1 MLGICVIICVM
12 DTFLPFSVR
21 EHLAKALDED
31 LSQGDVT
38 TDALVRWL
46 RHHDPK
52 RHQTKAKAVLKT
64 RQPCVVSGLDA
75 IHAVFTLVDAD
86 LEVTLETNT
95 SNQTP
100 GDLLPTE
107 TVLATVYGAYA
118 SILRAE
124 RTALNLLQHLCGIAT
139 ITNQWVKAVEGTGA
153 KITDTRKTLPGLRW
167 LEKRAVL
174 DGGGYP
180 HRYHLGSAVMLKDNH
195 LSMLGLN
202 PHSLTE
208 AITSIKATL
217 SHTMT
222 LEVEVDHLSQIAL
235 VLAAGVD
242 TILLDNMSPTQV
254 QQAALL
260 IGHAAKIE
268 VSGGLTLATVKDYAQ
283 AGAQYLSTSAITL
296 GAAPVDIGL
305 DFIMTDG

>member
-1 MLGICVIICVM
+1 MM

-46 RHHDPK
+46 RHHNPE
-52 RHQTKAKAVLKT
+52 RHQAKVKAVLKT
-64 RQPCVVSGLDA
+64 RQPCVASGLDA
-75 IHAVFTLVDAD
+75 MQAVFTLVDGD
-86 LEVTLETNT
+86 LQVTLETDAIT
-95 SNQTP
+95 QASGTI
-100 GDLLPTE
+100 LPTGS
-107 TVLATVYGAYA
+107 VLATVYGSYA

-139 ITNQWVKAVEGTGA
+139 ITQQWVQAVEGTGA

-174 DGGGYP
+174 DGGGSP

-202 PHSLTE
+202 PKALTQ
-208 AITSIKATL
+208 AITGIKATL

-222 LEVEVDHLSQIAL
+222 LEVEVDHLSQIAP
-235 VLAAGVD
+235 VLAAGAD

-260 IGHAAKIE
+260 IGQAAKIE
-268 VSGGLTLATVKDYAQ
+268 VSGGLTLATVKAYAQ

-296 GAAPVDIGL
+296 GAPPVDIGL
-305 DFIMTDG
+305 DFLTTAG